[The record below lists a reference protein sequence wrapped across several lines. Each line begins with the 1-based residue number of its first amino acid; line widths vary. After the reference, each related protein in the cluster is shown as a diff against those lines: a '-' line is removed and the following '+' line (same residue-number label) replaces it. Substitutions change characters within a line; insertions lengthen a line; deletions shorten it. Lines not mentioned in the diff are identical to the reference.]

1 MVIEDLHDMHVPSWL
16 LLILISY
23 LSKRSMVLSY
33 NGASSSPRS
42 LPGSSPQGAFLGIF
56 FFIVKYNG
64 ASLRPSIPRDLLV
77 NICGQKRAKCKL
89 KHCPRHKTNMHAIYL
104 DDLSE
109 AEAIN
114 LKKQLVKTAN
124 TKPYPL
130 NYHDRTEHSFPT
142 DNSFLQN
149 QLYKVEQ
156 FSVSNQMK
164 INKSKSKILLFN
176 KSKNYDFLPEFAF
189 SSGPNLEVIEQTR
202 LLGIELTT
210 DLRWSENTKSIY
222 RRAMSKMWLLRRM
235 KLMHLEP
242 KIILDFYL
250 KEIRVLTEQGVII
263 WNSGLTKGQINEIEK
278 IQKVALK
285 IILGS
290 QYYSYKE
297 ACKFFNLKLLSERR
311 SDLCTNFAIKLFNS
325 NRCEQFFTL
334 SKTNTRSDNL
344 VKEKK
349 TNTRRCYNAPHN
361 YLARL
366 INLNKHRIK
375 TST

>member
-1 MVIEDLHDMHVPSWL
+1 
-16 LLILISY
+16 
-23 LSKRSMVLSY
+23 MVLSY
-33 NGASSSPRS
+33 NGATSSPRN

-64 ASLRPSIPRDLLV
+64 ASLRPSIPRNLLV
-77 NICGQKRAKCKL
+77 NPCIQKRIKCKQDQCS
-89 KHCPRHKTNMHAIYL
+89 KHKTNMHAIYL

-130 NYHDRTEHSFPT
+130 NYHDRTEHSFPPA
-142 DNSFLQN
+142 NSFLQN

-156 FSVSNQMK
+156 FSVQNQMK
-164 INKSKSKILLFN
+164 INVSKSKVLLFN
-176 KSKNYDFLPEFAF
+176 KSKSFDFSPEFAF
-189 SSGPNLEVIEQTR
+189 NSGPYLEVIEQTH

-210 DLRWSENTKSIY
+210 NLRWSENTKSIF
-222 RRAMSKMWLLRRM
+222 RKAMSKMWLLRRM
-235 KLMHLEP
+235 KIMHLEP
-242 KIILDFYL
+242 KIILDYYL
-250 KEIRVLTEQGVII
+250 KEIRVLAEQGVVI

-285 IILGS
+285 IILGNK
-290 QYYSYKE
+290 YHSYKE
-297 ACKFFNLKLLSERR
+297 ACKFFDLKFLSERR
-311 SDLCTNFAIKLFNS
+311 LDLCVNFAIKLYKS

-334 SKTNTRSDNL
+334 SRANTRSENL
-344 VKEKK
+344 VIEKK
-349 TNTRRCYNAPHN
+349 TNTKRCYNAPHN
-361 YLARL
+361 FLARL

-375 TST
+375 TNTQ